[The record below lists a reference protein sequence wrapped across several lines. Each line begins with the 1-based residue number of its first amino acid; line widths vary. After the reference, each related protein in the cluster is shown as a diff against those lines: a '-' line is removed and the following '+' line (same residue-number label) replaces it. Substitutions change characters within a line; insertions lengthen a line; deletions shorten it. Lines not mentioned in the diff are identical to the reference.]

1 MKQLLQVEGCF
12 ILIFESTT
20 NFLNQII
27 MRRSYIFI
35 KVVFSAVCF
44 LMGFTVFAQDEPAK
58 AGASA
63 QELADKLANPVASLI
78 SVPLQNNLSYGIGP
92 YNGSKYT
99 VNIQPVIP
107 FKLSDN
113 LNLITRYILPIV
125 DQRDITGENTHEFG
139 LSDAT
144 VTAFFAPKTEGIILG
159 FGPAF
164 LVPTATEKFLGTEKF
179 GVGPSVLVMHQGK
192 GLSVGFIANQI
203 WSVAGNEDRADF
215 NSFYTQIF
223 MSHSYKSGASLGINA
238 EITQNWEGNTTQ
250 ISLNPTIGAVTKL
263 GSQVVQFSIQP
274 LIPIVG
280 PHEIKPDWG
289 LRAVLA
295 FVFPGS

>member
-1 MKQLLQVEGCF
+1 MKRFTPFLKLKSTF
-12 ILIFESTT
+12 IV
-20 NFLNQII
+20 II
-27 MRRSYIFI
+27 VS
-35 KVVFSAVCF
+35 
-44 LMGFTVFAQDEPAK
+44 LTHFTANAQEEK

-99 VNIQPVIP
+99 INVQPVIP

-113 LNLITRYILPIV
+113 LNLITRYIVPIV
-125 DQRDITGENTHEFG
+125 DQRDITGENTHQFG

-144 VTAFFAPKTEGIILG
+144 VTAFFAPKSEKIIWG
-159 FGPAF
+159 VGPAF
-164 LVPTATEKFLGTEKF
+164 LVPTATDKFLGTEKF
-179 GVGPSVLVMHQGK
+179 GIGPSVLIMHQGK
-192 GLSVGFIANQI
+192 GLSVGFLANQI

-215 NSFYTQIF
+215 NEFYIQAF
-223 MSHSYKSGASLGINA
+223 LSHSFKSGASLGANV
-238 EITQNWEGNTTQ
+238 EVTQNWEGKTTT
-250 ISLNPTIGAVTKL
+250 ISFNPSIGAVTKL
-263 GSQVVQFSIQP
+263 GSQVVQFALMP
-274 LIPIVG
+274 LIPIDG
-280 PHEIKPDWG
+280 PSESKPDWG

>member
-1 MKQLLQVEGCF
+1 MRYLNLLSASRLLC
-12 ILIFESTT
+12 ITIF
-20 NFLNQII
+20 
-27 MRRSYIFI
+27 
-35 KVVFSAVCF
+35 VVSLKASAQETPV
-44 LMGFTVFAQDEPAK
+44 K
-58 AGASA
+58 SGASA

-78 SVPLQNNLSYGIGP
+78 SVPLQNNLLYGIGP
-92 YNGSKYT
+92 FNGSKYT
-99 VNIQPVIP
+99 INVQPVIP

-113 LNLITRYILPIV
+113 LNLITRYILPVV

-144 VTAFFAPKTEGIILG
+144 VTAFFAPKTKGIIFG
-159 FGPAF
+159 VGPAF

-203 WSVAGNEDRADF
+203 WSVAGNQDRADF
-215 NSFYTQIF
+215 NQFYTQIF
-223 MSHSYKSGASLGINA
+223 LTHSYKSGASLGITS
-238 EITQNWEGNTTQ
+238 EITQNWEGKTTLVT
-250 ISLNPTIGAVTKL
+250 ISPNIGAVTKL
-263 GSQVVQFSIQP
+263 GDQVVQFAIMP

-280 PHEIKPDWG
+280 PHESKPDWG

>member
-1 MKQLLQVEGCF
+1 MKSIIPYNSIKLFFSVIFFLL
-12 ILIFESTT
+12 
-20 NFLNQII
+20 NF
-27 MRRSYIFI
+27 
-35 KVVFSAVCF
+35 A
-44 LMGFTVFAQDEPAK
+44 VFAQEAAPK
-58 AGASA
+58 PGSSA

-78 SVPLQNNLSYGIGP
+78 SVPLQNNLTYGIGP

-99 VNIQPVIP
+99 INIQPVIP
-107 FKLSDN
+107 FKLTDN
-113 LNLITRYILPIV
+113 LNLITRYILPVV
-125 DQRDITGENTHEFG
+125 DQRDITGENTNQFG

-144 VTAFFAPKTEGIILG
+144 VTAFFAPKTKGIILG

-164 LVPTATEKFLGTEKF
+164 LVPTATDKLLGTEKF
-179 GVGPSVLVMHQGK
+179 GVGPSALVMHQGK

-215 NSFYTQIF
+215 NQFYTQIF
-223 MSHSYKSGASLGINA
+223 LTHSYKSGATLGITS
-238 EITQNWEGNTTQ
+238 EITQNWAGNTTL
-250 ISLNPTIGAVTKL
+250 ITLSPNIGAISKL
-263 GSQVVQFSIQP
+263 GDQAVQFAIMP

-280 PHEIKPDWG
+280 PRDQRPDWG

>member
-1 MKQLLQVEGCF
+1 MIKKLLNE
-12 ILIFESTT
+12 
-20 NFLNQII
+20 II
-27 MRRSYIFI
+27 MKRTFYTTF
-35 KVVFSAVCF
+35 KLLFSVVCF
-44 LMGFTVFAQDEPAK
+44 LISFSALAQEEASK

-78 SVPLQNNLSYGIGP
+78 SVPLQNNLIYGVGP
-92 YNGSKYT
+92 FNGSKYT
-99 VNIQPVIP
+99 INVQPVIP

-113 LNLITRYILPIV
+113 LNLITRYILPVV
-125 DQRDITGENTHEFG
+125 DQRDITGENTHQFG

-144 VTAFFAPKTEGIILG
+144 VTAFFAPKTKGLILG

-164 LVPTATEKFLGTEKF
+164 LVPTATDKLLGTEKF
-179 GVGPSVLVMHQGK
+179 GVGPSALVMHQGK

-215 NSFYTQIF
+215 NQFYTQIF
-223 MSHSYKSGASLGINA
+223 LTHSYKSGATLGVTS
-238 EITQNWEGNTTQ
+238 EITQNWEGNTTL
-250 ISLNPTIGAVTKL
+250 ITLSPNIGAISKL
-263 GSQVVQFSIQP
+263 GNQAVQFAIMP

-280 PHEIKPDWG
+280 PRDQRPDWG

>member
-1 MKQLLQVEGCF
+1 MILKVIKKLLNE
-12 ILIFESTT
+12 
-20 NFLNQII
+20 II
-27 MRRSYIFI
+27 MKRTFYTTF
-35 KVVFSAVCF
+35 KLLLSAVCF
-44 LMGFTVFAQDEPAK
+44 LIGFSALAQEEAPK

-78 SVPLQNNLSYGIGP
+78 SVPLQNNLIYGVGP
-92 YNGSKYT
+92 FNGSKYT
-99 VNIQPVIP
+99 INVQPVIP

-113 LNLITRYILPIV
+113 LNLITRYILPVV
-125 DQRDITGENTHEFG
+125 DQRDITGENTHQFG

-144 VTAFFAPKTEGIILG
+144 VTAFFAPKTKGLILG

-164 LVPTATEKFLGTEKF
+164 LVPTATDKLLGTEKF
-179 GVGPSVLVMHQGK
+179 GVGPSALVMHQGK

-215 NSFYTQIF
+215 NQFYTQLF
-223 MSHSYKSGASLGINA
+223 LTHTYKSGASLGVTS
-238 EITQNWEGNTTQ
+238 EITQNWEGNTTLIT
-250 ISLNPTIGAVTKL
+250 ISPNIGAVTKL
-263 GSQVVQFSIQP
+263 GDQVVQFAIMP
-274 LIPIVG
+274 LIPVVG
-280 PHEIKPDWG
+280 PRESRPDWG

>member
-1 MKQLLQVEGCF
+1 MMKLPIYSNSKIIFFVFFGFLL
-12 ILIFESTT
+12 
-20 NFLNQII
+20 NFTA
-27 MRRSYIFI
+27 
-35 KVVFSAVCF
+35 SA
-44 LMGFTVFAQDEPAK
+44 QEEPAK
-58 AGASA
+58 SGASA

-78 SVPLQNNLSYGIGP
+78 SVPLQNNLNYGIGP

-99 VNIQPVIP
+99 INIQPVVP

-113 LNLITRYILPIV
+113 LNLITRYILPVV

-144 VTAFFAPKTEGIILG
+144 VTAFFAPKTKGIIFG

-164 LVPTATEKFLGTEKF
+164 LIPTATDKFLGTEKF

-192 GLSVGFIANQI
+192 GLSVGFLANQI
-203 WSVAGNEDRADF
+203 WSVAGNENRSDF

-223 MSHSYKSGASLGINA
+223 VSHSYKSGASLGVNA
-238 EITQNWEGNTTQ
+238 EITQNWEGNTTL
-250 ISLNPTIGAVTKL
+250 ISLNPSVGGITKF

-289 LRAVLA
+289 LRAVVA

>member
-1 MKQLLQVEGCF
+1 MKQNSSYKTVKFLFGLVYF
-12 ILIFESTT
+12 LIA
-20 NFLNQII
+20 
-27 MRRSYIFI
+27 
-35 KVVFSAVCF
+35 FSVY
-44 LMGFTVFAQDEPAK
+44 AQEEPAK
-58 AGASA
+58 SGASA

-78 SVPLQNNLSYGIGP
+78 SVPLQNNLNYGIGAF
-92 YNGSKYT
+92 NGSKYT
-99 VNIQPVIP
+99 INIQPVIP
-107 FKLSDN
+107 FKLTEN
-113 LNLITRYILPIV
+113 LNLITRYIIPVV

-144 VTAFFAPKTEGIILG
+144 VTAFFAPKTKGIILG

-164 LVPTATEKFLGTEKF
+164 LVPTATEKVLGTEKF

-223 MSHSYKSGASLGINA
+223 LSHSYKSGASLGVNA
-238 EITQNWEGNTTQ
+238 EITQNWEGNTTM
-250 ISLNPTIGAVTKL
+250 ITINPSIGAVTKL
-263 GSQVVQFSIQP
+263 GDQVVQFAIMP
-274 LIPIVG
+274 LIPVVG
-280 PHEIKPDWG
+280 PHEMKSDWG

-295 FVFPGS
+295 FVFPSK

>member
-1 MKQLLQVEGCF
+1 MKQNSSYRTVKFLFGLVYF
-12 ILIFESTT
+12 LIA
-20 NFLNQII
+20 
-27 MRRSYIFI
+27 
-35 KVVFSAVCF
+35 FSVY
-44 LMGFTVFAQDEPAK
+44 AQEEPAK
-58 AGASA
+58 AGGSA

-78 SVPLQNNLSYGIGP
+78 SVPLQNNLNYGIGAF
-92 YNGSKYT
+92 NGSKYT
-99 VNIQPVIP
+99 INIQPVIP
-107 FKLSDN
+107 FKLTEN
-113 LNLITRYILPIV
+113 LNLITRYIIPVV

-144 VTAFFAPKTEGIILG
+144 VTAFFAPKTKGIILG

-164 LVPTATEKFLGTEKF
+164 LVPTATEKVLGTEKF

-223 MSHSYKSGASLGINA
+223 LSHSYKSGASLGVNA
-238 EITQNWEGNTTQ
+238 EITQNWEGNTTM
-250 ISLNPTIGAVTKL
+250 ITINPSIGAVTKL
-263 GSQVVQFSIQP
+263 GDQVVQFAIMP
-274 LIPIVG
+274 LIPVVG
-280 PHEIKPDWG
+280 PHEMKSDWG

-295 FVFPGS
+295 FVFPSK

>member
-1 MKQLLQVEGCF
+1 MSNDK
-12 ILIFESTT
+12 
-20 NFLNQII
+20 FLNEKPMKLYNITRFLLFT
-27 MRRSYIFI
+27 M
-35 KVVFSAVCF
+35 FSF
-44 LMGFTVFAQDEPAK
+44 SGFSFYAQEAAEKP
-58 AGASA
+58 GNSA

-78 SVPLQNNLSYGIGP
+78 SVPLQNNLNYGIGP
-92 YNGSKYT
+92 YNGVKYT
-99 VNIQPVIP
+99 INIQPVVP

-113 LNLITRYILPIV
+113 LNLITRYILPVV
-125 DQRDITGENTHEFG
+125 DQRNITGLNTHEFG

-144 VTAFFAPKTEGIILG
+144 VTAFFAPKSKKLIYGI
-159 FGPAF
+159 GPAF

-203 WSVAGNEDRADF
+203 WSVAGANDRADF

-223 MSHSYKSGASLGINA
+223 LSHSYKSGASWGVNA
-238 EITQNWEGNTTQ
+238 EITQNWEGNTTL
-250 ISLNPTIGAVTKL
+250 ISLNPTMGGITKF
-263 GSQVVQFSIQP
+263 GDQVVQFSVQP

-280 PHEIKPDWG
+280 HESIRPDWG
-289 LRAVLA
+289 LRAVIA